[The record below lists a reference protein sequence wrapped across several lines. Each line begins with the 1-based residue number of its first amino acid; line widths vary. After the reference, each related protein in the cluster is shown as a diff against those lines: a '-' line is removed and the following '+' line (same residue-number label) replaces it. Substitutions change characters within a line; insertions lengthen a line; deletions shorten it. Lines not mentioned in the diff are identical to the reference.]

1 MKANN
6 LRKAENALKEIL
18 DKADNNANGRVE
30 LQDFLRIL
38 EENGVEVRS
47 SIENFLPWEKETI
60 FQFNYLTPVG
70 PPS

>member
-30 LQDFLRIL
+30 LQDFMRIL
-38 EENGVEVRS
+38 EENGVEVRFT
-47 SIENFLPWEKETI
+47 IQNFLPREKEII
-60 FQFNYLTPVG
+60 FQFNYLFYPYWPT
-70 PPS
+70 